1 MQPPPRKGNYVKFLK
16 NLHTEQV
23 AKLQLKNQHEC
34 DLLEDIRQF
43 TIKRSAIEKSYSEA
57 LLKISSQYLN
67 KKIPNIPDIKMEGME
82 ERWNMW
88 SVWRTVL
95 EENEKLARARL
106 AAIEVFQQQ
115 IADEA
120 KVLRDYKLAI
130 AKRSLSGIVNV
141 QKELHLSVGD
151 VDKTK
156 KSYFDEEHCAHD
168 VRDKARDIE
177 EKLKKKKG
185 SFFQSITSLQ
195 KNSARVTSRK
205 ELLEE
210 KSSGARN
217 DYILSLAAANAHQNR
232 YFTVDLQ
239 TTMTTMENYVFER
252 VAEYLMLMG
261 RTELLT
267 CSATQNSFGKIRDQA
282 QQLTREYNLQCC
294 YLFYP
299 VLKQHIQYDFEACD
313 NDPVRKVTT
322 EHDSATETLTKEAKN
337 LAGRVVKENASIRE
351 NAKKLALCQSLR
363 DSGQRSDPNDP
374 NGPDLDTKIEE
385 FRDQIR
391 RSETE
396 KAKAEACL
404 QCLRDG
410 GINVD
415 EWVQEAEIMGVQE
428 LTRSASSISMRTD
441 ASGQGENPS
450 SDSFYDSDKDEA
462 AGGASAFAQTK
473 PKAETQLSRDR
484 TFSDSDDEP
493 EERAATGSSAA
504 AAAAAAPT
512 SAMAASGR
520 AGAWDDPT
528 EVNWGGEEE
537 EDKDEPI
544 VPEPKEAIFKCT
556 ALYSYTGQNPDEL
569 TIVENEQL
577 EVVGEGD
584 GDGWLRARNY
594 RGEEGYVPHNYLDI
608 DQETAGGAF
617 NGTGSANQLR
627 SQISFSSVDYTVDN
641 EDQTV
646 DSMQSPDQVSVI
658 MAPQKQLKSDV
669 EWCIALYDYDA
680 TAEDE
685 LTFEE
690 GDKIKIVTKT
700 AHGVDDGWWEGE
712 LDGKFGNFP
721 SLVVEECDEM
731 GEPLSEGGDESPP
744 PMAAPNFALPPAP
757 ALPPEY
763 AHELELELTEDMFGS
778 QDTADEDSGY
788 IPNGAAVPS
797 MPPPVLIQE
806 PGMEDD
812 LSDDG
817 QPPPSLPPPQLQKAA
832 GKSEPGAGGA
842 TANTLNLG
850 MAQIIVTAATPM
862 VEDGADKSF
871 PPVGESEREQQQHVK
886 KQDESKQEQPVADKK
901 PEISPKPLV
910 KVSPSPQKQPPSN
923 AAQSSMTAAKEEDQQ
938 SFSEGTDSAS
948 GNNVP
953 ILQEVE
959 DPFNE
964 KSKTDSA
971 GDGIGFEANFEA
983 NFDANFDDAFAGTTG
998 GGGGGGGGGGE
1009 QSSDLDVNGE
1019 PGDEEEQGHCEGV
1032 SAAGA
1037 GTGAGAAGAAAEEDI
1052 EAPKQVVG
1060 GRASIPEELDSN
1072 QLAHDHEHDIYYI
1085 DYSDGQL

>member
-34 DLLEDIRQF
+34 DLLDDIRQF
-43 TIKRSAIEKSYSEA
+43 TLKRSAIEKSYSEA

-67 KKIPNIPDIKMEGME
+67 KKIPNIPDIKMDGME

-115 IADEA
+115 IADES

-130 AKRSLSGIVNV
+130 AKRSLAGIVNV

-168 VRDKARDIE
+168 VRDKAKDIE

-322 EHDSATETLTKEAKN
+322 EHDSAAETLTKEAKN

-351 NAKKLALCQSLR
+351 HAKKLALCQSLR
-363 DSGQRSDPNDP
+363 DAGQRTDPNDP
-374 NGPDLDTKIEE
+374 NGPDLDTKIDE

-450 SDSFYDSDKDEA
+450 SDSFYDSDKEEA
-462 AGGASAFAQTK
+462 AGATAVAVAK
-473 PKAETQLSRDR
+473 PKPEQQQQFSRDR
-484 TFSDSDDEP
+484 TFSDSDEEP
-493 EERAATGSSAA
+493 EEQEKAQSSSAA
-504 AAAAAAPT
+504 PAQMLNAG
-512 SAMAASGR
+512 SAG
-520 AGAWDDPT
+520 GWDDPT
-528 EVNWGGEEE
+528 EVNWEEAE
-537 EDKDEPI
+537 DDKDEPI

-556 ALYSYTGQNPDEL
+556 ALYSYTAQNPDEL

-608 DQETAGGAF
+608 EQDAAGVAF
-617 NGTGSANQLR
+617 NGSSGNQLR

-658 MAPQKQLKSDV
+658 MAPQKRLKSDV

-690 GDKIKIVTKT
+690 GDKIKIITKT

-731 GEPLSEGGDESPP
+731 GEPLSEGVDDESPP
-744 PMAAPNFALPPAP
+744 PTAAPSFALPPAP
-757 ALPPEY
+757 ALPAEY
-763 AHELELELTEDMFGS
+763 AHELTDITEDMFGS
-778 QDTADEDSGY
+778 QDTADEDRDSGY

-812 LSDDG
+812 FSDDEK
-817 QPPPSLPPPQLQKAA
+817 PPPSLPPPQLTKPV
-832 GKSEPGAGGA
+832 EGGTA
-842 TANTLNLG
+842 TATTANSLNLG
-850 MAQIIVTAATPM
+850 ERDNSQQAQK
-862 VEDGADKSF
+862 EQK
-871 PPVGESEREQQQHVK
+871 PVL
-886 KQDESKQEQPVADKK
+886 DKK
-901 PEISPKPLV
+901 PDIVPKPKA
-910 KVSPSPQKQPPSN
+910 KVAAQKQPSPP
-923 AAQSSMTAAKEEDQQ
+923 AASAAKEEDEQ
-938 SFSEGTDSAS
+938 SFLDGSDSNAAD
-948 GNNVP
+948 VP
-953 ILQEVE
+953 VLQQPD
-959 DPFNE
+959 DPFIE
-964 KSKTDSA
+964 KSAA
-971 GDGIGFEANFEA
+971 GVVQAVGAAVAVEGGSTGFEADFEA
-983 NFDANFDDAFAGTTG
+983 NFDANFDDAFAASGAAAEAGPAAGGGSG
-998 GGGGGGGGGGE
+998 GGGGGGG
-1009 QSSDLDVNGE
+1009 QSSSLDLNCEAPAEDV
-1019 PGDEEEQGHCEGV
+1019 
-1032 SAAGA
+1032 
-1037 GTGAGAAGAAAEEDI
+1037 I
-1052 EAPKQVVG
+1052 ETPKQVVG

-1072 QLAHDHEHDIYYI
+1072 QLARLENLKE
-1085 DYSDGQL
+1085 SNA

>member
-34 DLLEDIRQF
+34 DLLDDIRQF
-43 TIKRSAIEKSYSEA
+43 TLKRSAIEKSYSEA

-67 KKIPNIPDIKMEGME
+67 KKIPNIPDIKMDGME

-115 IADEA
+115 IADES

-130 AKRSLSGIVNV
+130 AKRSLAGIVNV

-168 VRDKARDIE
+168 VRDKAKDIE

-313 NDPVRKVTT
+313 NDPVRKVTA
-322 EHDSATETLTKEAKN
+322 EHDSAAETLTKEAKN

-351 NAKKLALCQSLR
+351 HAKKLALCQSLR
-363 DSGQRSDPNDP
+363 DAGQRTDPNDP
-374 NGPDLDTKIEE
+374 NGPDLDTKIDE

-450 SDSFYDSDKDEA
+450 SDSFYDSDKEEA
-462 AGGASAFAQTK
+462 AGATAVTVAKPSKPEQQQTF
-473 PKAETQLSRDR
+473 SRDR
-484 TFSDSDDEP
+484 TFSDSDEEP
-493 EERAATGSSAA
+493 EEQERAQPSV
-504 AAAAAAPT
+504 AAP
-512 SAMAASGR
+512 AQKLN
-520 AGAWDDPT
+520 AGNAGGWDDPT
-528 EVNWGGEEE
+528 EVNWEEADD
-537 EDKDEPI
+537 DKDDPI

-556 ALYSYTGQNPDEL
+556 ALYSYTAQNPDEL

-608 DQETAGGAF
+608 EQDAAGSAF
-617 NGTGSANQLR
+617 NGSSGNQLR

-658 MAPQKQLKSDV
+658 MAPQKRLKSDI

-690 GDKIKIVTKT
+690 GDKIKIITKT

-731 GEPLSEGGDESPP
+731 GEPLSEGVDDESPP
-744 PMAAPNFALPPAP
+744 PTAAPSFALPPAP
-757 ALPPEY
+757 ALPAEY
-763 AHELELELTEDMFGS
+763 AHELTDITEDMFGS
-778 QDTADEDSGY
+778 QDTADEDRDSGY

-797 MPPPVLIQE
+797 MPPPEVPKHNLQVQ
-806 PGMEDD
+806 
-812 LSDDG
+812 LVQLLTTTNYQYHHHNHN
-817 QPPPSLPPPQLQKAA
+817 QPPL
-832 GKSEPGAGGA
+832 
-842 TANTLNLG
+842 
-850 MAQIIVTAATPM
+850 
-862 VEDGADKSF
+862 
-871 PPVGESEREQQQHVK
+871 
-886 KQDESKQEQPVADKK
+886 
-901 PEISPKPLV
+901 PKP
-910 KVSPSPQKQPPSN
+910 
-923 AAQSSMTAAKEEDQQ
+923 
-938 SFSEGTDSAS
+938 TDLLHT
-948 GNNVP
+948 VTVT
-953 ILQEVE
+953 ILQ
-959 DPFNE
+959 
-964 KSKTDSA
+964 T
-971 GDGIGFEANFEA
+971 
-983 NFDANFDDAFAGTTG
+983 
-998 GGGGGGGGGGE
+998 
-1009 QSSDLDVNGE
+1009 
-1019 PGDEEEQGHCEGV
+1019 
-1032 SAAGA
+1032 
-1037 GTGAGAAGAAAEEDI
+1037 
-1052 EAPKQVVG
+1052 
-1060 GRASIPEELDSN
+1060 RA
-1072 QLAHDHEHDIYYI
+1072 QH
-1085 DYSDGQL
+1085 

>member
-43 TIKRSAIEKSYSEA
+43 TIKRSAVEKTYSES

-67 KKIPNIPDIKMEGME
+67 KKIPNIPDIKMDGME

-217 DYILSLAAANAHQNR
+217 DYVLSLAAANAHQNR

-313 NDPVRKVTT
+313 NDPVRKVTA
-322 EHDSATETLTKEAKN
+322 EHESAAETLTKEAKN

-363 DSGQRSDPNDP
+363 DSGQRTDPNDP

-396 KAKAEACL
+396 KTKAEACL

-450 SDSFYDSDKDEA
+450 SDSFYDSDKEETQA
-462 AGGASAFAQTK
+462 QASAQTK
-473 PKAETQLSRDR
+473 PKQEQQLSRDR

-493 EERAATGSSAA
+493 EVRPSAAATSSAA
-504 AAAAAAPT
+504 AASSSMMAS
-512 SAMAASGR
+512 SAG
-520 AGAWDDPT
+520 GWDDPT
-528 EVNWGGEEE
+528 EVNWGAGEEE
-537 EDKDEPI
+537 EDKEEPI

-556 ALYSYTGQNPDEL
+556 ALYSYTAQNPDEL
-569 TIVENEQL
+569 SIVENEQL

-608 DQETAGGAF
+608 DQETAGSAF
-617 NGTGSANQLR
+617 N
-627 SQISFSSVDYTVDN
+627 
-641 EDQTV
+641 DQTV

-658 MAPQKQLKSDV
+658 MAPQKRVKSDV

-690 GDKIKIVTKT
+690 GDKIKIITKT

-744 PMAAPNFALPPAP
+744 PTAAPSFALPPAP

-788 IPNGAAVPS
+788 IPNGAAAPS

-817 QPPPSLPPPQLQKAA
+817 QPPPSLPPPQLTKAGGSAPGSGGKVEKGAAA
-832 GKSEPGAGGA
+832 GG
-842 TANTLNLG
+842 ANTLNLG
-850 MAQIIVTAATPM
+850 EGDAQP
-862 VEDGADKSF
+862 K
-871 PPVGESEREQQQHVK
+871 EQA
-886 KQDESKQEQPVADKK
+886 SKEQPAEVAKK
-901 PEISPKPLV
+901 PDIAPKPLA
-910 KVSPSPQKQPPSN
+910 KVAAPP
-923 AAQSSMTAAKEEDQQ
+923 AAAAKEEDTQ
-938 SFSEGTDSAS
+938 SFSEKDSDSAS
-948 GNNVP
+948 VADVP
-953 ILQEVE
+953 ALQDAE

-964 KSKTDSA
+964 KAKGESA
-971 GDGIGFEANFEA
+971 GESGFEANFEA
-983 NFDANFDDAFAGTTG
+983 NFDANFDDAFAGSG
-998 GGGGGGGGGGE
+998 GGSGGGGGGGGE
-1009 QSSDLDVNGE
+1009 QSSDLDINGE
-1019 PGDEEEQGHCEGV
+1019 AAGERGSGTG
-1032 SAAGA
+1032 SAAG
-1037 GTGAGAAGAAAEEDI
+1037 EEDI

-1072 QLAHDHEHDIYYI
+1072 QLAHDHEHDTIYYI
-1085 DYSDGQL
+1085 DYSHGQL

>member
-43 TIKRSAIEKSYSEA
+43 TIKRSAIEKSYSEG

-67 KKIPNIPDIKMEGME
+67 KKIPNIPDIKMDGME

-168 VRDKARDIE
+168 VRDKAKDIE

-322 EHDSATETLTKEAKN
+322 EHDSAAETLTKEAKN

-351 NAKKLALCQSLR
+351 HAKKLALCQSLR
-363 DSGQRSDPNDP
+363 DAGQRTDPNDP
-374 NGPDLDTKIEE
+374 NGPDLDTKIDE

-450 SDSFYDSDKDEA
+450 SDSFYDSDKEEGATAVA
-462 AGGASAFAQTK
+462 ATK
-473 PKAETQLSRDR
+473 PKQEQQLSRDR
-484 TFSDSDDEP
+484 TFSDSEEEP
-493 EERAATGSSAA
+493 EERERAQPT
-504 AAAAAAPT
+504 AAAPVQM
-512 SAMAASGR
+512 SSG
-520 AGAWDDPT
+520 WDDPT
-528 EVNWGGEEE
+528 EVNWDEAED
-537 EDKDEPI
+537 DKDEPI

-556 ALYSYTGQNPDEL
+556 ALYSYTAQNPDEL

-608 DQETAGGAF
+608 EQDAAAGGAF
-617 NGTGSANQLR
+617 NGSSANQLR
-627 SQISFSSVDYTVDN
+627 TQISFSSVDYTVDN

-658 MAPQKQLKSDV
+658 MAPQKRLKSDT

-690 GDKIKIVTKT
+690 GDKIKIITKT

-721 SLVVEECDEM
+721 SLVVEECDEL
-731 GEPLSEGGDESPP
+731 GEPLSEGDGDESPP
-744 PMAAPNFALPPAP
+744 PTAAPSFALPPAP

-763 AHELELELTEDMFGS
+763 AHELTDITEDMFAS
-778 QDTADEDSGY
+778 QDTADEDRDSGY
-788 IPNGAAVPS
+788 IPNGAGAPS

-812 LSDDG
+812 FSDDEK
-817 QPPPSLPPPQLQKAA
+817 PPPSLPPPQLAKPGGMVA
-832 GKSEPGAGGA
+832 G
-842 TANTLNLG
+842 ANSLNLG
-850 MAQIIVTAATPM
+850 ESDNTESQQSKEQQADVEKKAKPKPDIVPKPTAAKI
-862 VEDGADKSF
+862 AA
-871 PPVGESEREQQQHVK
+871 H
-886 KQDESKQEQPVADKK
+886 
-901 PEISPKPLV
+901 
-910 KVSPSPQKQPPSN
+910 KQPP
-923 AAQSSMTAAKEEDQQ
+923 KEAEDEHQ
-938 SFSEGTDSAS
+938 SFDSAD
-948 GNNVP
+948 GIAVVQQP
-953 ILQEVE
+953 E
-959 DPFNE
+959 DPFIE
-964 KSKTDSA
+964 KPAAGAAPAVAAAAAAEGASA
-971 GDGIGFEANFEA
+971 GFEADFEA
-983 NFDANFDDAFAGTTG
+983 NFDANFDDAFAGSAG
-998 GGGGGGGGGGE
+998 GGGGGGGGG
-1009 QSSDLDVNGE
+1009 QSTGLDMNTE
-1019 PGDEEEQGHCEGV
+1019 AQ
-1032 SAAGA
+1032 
-1037 GTGAGAAGAAAEEDI
+1037 AEDVI

-1072 QLAHDHEHDIYYI
+1072 QLARLENLKE
-1085 DYSDGQL
+1085 SNA

>member
-34 DLLEDIRQF
+34 DLLDDIRQF
-43 TIKRSAIEKSYSEA
+43 TLKRSAIEKSYSEA

-67 KKIPNIPDIKMEGME
+67 KKIPNIPDIKMDGME

-115 IADEA
+115 IADES

-130 AKRSLSGIVNV
+130 AKRSLAGIVNV

-168 VRDKARDIE
+168 VRDKAKDIE

-322 EHDSATETLTKEAKN
+322 EHDSAAETLTKEAKN

-351 NAKKLALCQSLR
+351 HAKKLALCQSLR
-363 DSGQRSDPNDP
+363 DAGQRTDPNDP
-374 NGPDLDTKIEE
+374 NGPDLDTKIDE

-450 SDSFYDSDKDEA
+450 SDSFYDSDKEEA
-462 AGGASAFAQTK
+462 AGATAVAVAK
-473 PKAETQLSRDR
+473 PKPEQQQQFSRDR
-484 TFSDSDDEP
+484 TFSDSDEEP
-493 EERAATGSSAA
+493 EEQEKAQSSSAA
-504 AAAAAAPT
+504 PAQMLNAG
-512 SAMAASGR
+512 SAG
-520 AGAWDDPT
+520 GWDDPT
-528 EVNWGGEEE
+528 EVNWEEAE
-537 EDKDEPI
+537 DDKDEPI

-556 ALYSYTGQNPDEL
+556 ALYSYTAQNPDEL

-608 DQETAGGAF
+608 EQDAAGVAF
-617 NGTGSANQLR
+617 NGSSGNQLR

-658 MAPQKQLKSDV
+658 MAPQKRLKSDV

-690 GDKIKIVTKT
+690 GDKIKIITKT

-731 GEPLSEGGDESPP
+731 GEPLSEGVDDESPP
-744 PMAAPNFALPPAP
+744 PTAAPSFALPPAP
-757 ALPPEY
+757 ALPAEY
-763 AHELELELTEDMFGS
+763 AHELTDITEDMFGS
-778 QDTADEDSGY
+778 QDTADEDRDSGY

-812 LSDDG
+812 FSDDEK
-817 QPPPSLPPPQLQKAA
+817 PPPSLPPPQLTKPV
-832 GKSEPGAGGA
+832 EGGTA
-842 TANTLNLG
+842 TATTANSLNLG
-850 MAQIIVTAATPM
+850 ERDNSQQAQK
-862 VEDGADKSF
+862 EQK
-871 PPVGESEREQQQHVK
+871 PVL
-886 KQDESKQEQPVADKK
+886 DKK
-901 PEISPKPLV
+901 PDIVPKPKA
-910 KVSPSPQKQPPSN
+910 KVAAQKQPSPP
-923 AAQSSMTAAKEEDQQ
+923 AASAAKEEYPSCHAEDEQ
-938 SFSEGTDSAS
+938 SFLDGSDSNAAD
-948 GNNVP
+948 VP
-953 ILQEVE
+953 VLQQPD
-959 DPFNE
+959 DPFIE
-964 KSKTDSA
+964 KSAA
-971 GDGIGFEANFEA
+971 GVVQAVGAAVAVEGGSTGFEADFEA
-983 NFDANFDDAFAGTTG
+983 NFDANFDDAFAASGAAAEAGPAAGGGSG
-998 GGGGGGGGGGE
+998 GGGGGGG
-1009 QSSDLDVNGE
+1009 QSSSLDLNCEAPAEDV
-1019 PGDEEEQGHCEGV
+1019 
-1032 SAAGA
+1032 
-1037 GTGAGAAGAAAEEDI
+1037 I
-1052 EAPKQVVG
+1052 ETPKQVVG

-1072 QLAHDHEHDIYYI
+1072 QLARLENLKE
-1085 DYSDGQL
+1085 SNA

>member
-34 DLLEDIRQF
+34 DLLDDIRQF
-43 TIKRSAIEKSYSEA
+43 TLKRSAIEKSYSEA

-67 KKIPNIPDIKMEGME
+67 KKIPNIPDIKMDGME

-115 IADEA
+115 IADES

-130 AKRSLSGIVNV
+130 AKRSLAGIVNV

-168 VRDKARDIE
+168 VRDKAKDIE

-313 NDPVRKVTT
+313 NDPVRKVTA
-322 EHDSATETLTKEAKN
+322 EHDSAAETLTKEAKN

-351 NAKKLALCQSLR
+351 HAKKLALCQSLR
-363 DSGQRSDPNDP
+363 DAGQRTDPNDP
-374 NGPDLDTKIEE
+374 NGPDLDTKIDE

-450 SDSFYDSDKDEA
+450 SDSFYDSDKEEA
-462 AGGASAFAQTK
+462 AGATAVTVAKPSKPEQQQTF
-473 PKAETQLSRDR
+473 SRDR
-484 TFSDSDDEP
+484 TFSDSDEEP
-493 EERAATGSSAA
+493 EEQERAQPSV
-504 AAAAAAPT
+504 AAP
-512 SAMAASGR
+512 AQKLN
-520 AGAWDDPT
+520 AGNAGGWDDPT
-528 EVNWGGEEE
+528 EVNWEEADD
-537 EDKDEPI
+537 DKDDPI

-556 ALYSYTGQNPDEL
+556 ALYSYTAQNPDEL

-608 DQETAGGAF
+608 EQDAAGSAF
-617 NGTGSANQLR
+617 N
-627 SQISFSSVDYTVDN
+627 
-641 EDQTV
+641 DQTV

-658 MAPQKQLKSDV
+658 MAPQKRLKSDI

-690 GDKIKIVTKT
+690 GDKIKIITKT

-731 GEPLSEGGDESPP
+731 GEPLSEGVDDESPP
-744 PMAAPNFALPPAP
+744 PTAAPSFALPPAP
-757 ALPPEY
+757 ALPAEY
-763 AHELELELTEDMFGS
+763 AHELTDITEDMFGS
-778 QDTADEDSGY
+778 QDTADEDRDSGY

-812 LSDDG
+812 FSDDEK
-817 QPPPSLPPPQLQKAA
+817 PPPSLPPPQLTKPV
-832 GKSEPGAGGA
+832 EGA
-842 TANTLNLG
+842 TATATANSLNLG
-850 MAQIIVTAATPM
+850 ERDNSQQAKEQ
-862 VEDGADKSF
+862 K
-871 PPVGESEREQQQHVK
+871 PVL
-886 KQDESKQEQPVADKK
+886 DKK
-901 PEISPKPLV
+901 PDIVPKPKA
-910 KVSPSPQKQPPSN
+910 KVAAQKQPPPP
-923 AAQSSMTAAKEEDQQ
+923 AASAAKEEDEQ
-938 SFSEGTDSAS
+938 SFLDGGSDTTAAD
-948 GNNVP
+948 VP
-953 ILQEVE
+953 VLQEPE
-959 DPFNE
+959 DPFIE
-964 KSKTDSA
+964 KSATGAVQAVGAAAAEGGST
-971 GDGIGFEANFEA
+971 GFEADFEA
-983 NFDANFDDAFAGTTG
+983 NFDANFDDAFAASGAAA
-998 GGGGGGGGGGE
+998 E
-1009 QSSDLDVNGE
+1009 
-1019 PGDEEEQGHCEGV
+1019 
-1032 SAAGA
+1032 AGA
-1037 GTGAGAAGAAAEEDI
+1037 GTGAGAAAGGGGGGGGGQSSSLDMNCEAPAEDVI

-1072 QLAHDHEHDIYYI
+1072 QLARLENLKE
-1085 DYSDGQL
+1085 SNA